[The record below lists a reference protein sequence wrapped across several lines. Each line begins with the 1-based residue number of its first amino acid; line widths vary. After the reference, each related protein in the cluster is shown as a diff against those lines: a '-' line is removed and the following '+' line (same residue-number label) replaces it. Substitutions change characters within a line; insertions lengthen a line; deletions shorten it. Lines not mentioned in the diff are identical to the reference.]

1 MPSKLGGTRKG
12 SALDP
17 LKGLFEKSPLSIPKN
32 F

>member
-17 LKGLFEKSPLSIPKN
+17 PKGLLQKSLRNPQNL
-32 F
+32 